1 VTVGDDSSSRPSGA
15 SRSVEIELKFDVDDE
30 TPLPD
35 WSALPGVASVSDPEP
50 RDLDAVY
57 LDSDDLA
64 LAHAGYA
71 VRRRTGGPDEGWHIK
86 GPRGADGGR
95 VELHW
100 PLGPEDGIPDAV
112 ADAIAAIGAVAQLAP
127 IARIRNSRT
136 AYALRDAAGGV
147 VAEFVDDHVRATDER
162 AGAERTWREWEFE
175 LGPAAPAAPDARA
188 ALFAAADAAVR
199 AAGGRAA
206 ASDSKL
212 ARTLGA

>member
-1 VTVGDDSSSRPSGA
+1 MTTDPGDVGA
-15 SRSVEIELKFDVDDE
+15 ARSVEVELKFDVDDA

-35 WSALPGVASVSDPEP
+35 WAGLPGIATVGAAEL
-50 RDLDAVY
+50 RELDAVY

-95 VELHW
+95 LELHW
-100 PLGPEDGIPDAV
+100 PLGTEDTIPDAV
-112 ADAIAAIGAVAQLAP
+112 TEAVASVGVTVRLAP
-127 IARIRNSRT
+127 IARIRNRRT
-136 AYALRDAAGGV
+136 AYALQDAEGGL
-147 VAEFVDDHVRATDER
+147 VAEFVDDHVVATDER
-162 AGAERTWREWEFE
+162 AGIERTWREWEFE
-175 LGPAAPAAPDARA
+175 LGSAAPSSPEERA
-188 ALFAAADAAVR
+188 VLFAAAEAAVR
-199 AAGGRAA
+199 AVGGRAA

>member
-112 ADAIAAIGAVAQLAP
+112 SDAIAAIGAVAQLAP

-188 ALFAAADAAVR
+188 ALFAAAADAVR

-212 ARTLGA
+212 ARALGA